1 MNCLVTSLTSTATAK
16 SSLARQLRQLFA
28 SDQVAS
34 SEGRCAIRL
43 EVPLTDCLPLQ
54 WLSWQNHSPQLYWS
68 DRQLDFETAGIGCA
82 DKLKCDHREDY
93 SMALQK
99 IGQNLNYRSGKARYY
114 GGIRFNP
121 HAEADEHWLPYGT
134 CYFILPQFEVF
145 TDPTGTYFACNVLV
159 DDKEKAG
166 QKLRFL
172 LRALEKV
179 CMEGPLMEKNQSMV
193 CTLRKDTPEQK
204 EWLGNIESALAILET
219 GEVDK
224 VVLGRS
230 TFLSFDTTPNVFL
243 LLRRLKEIEPFAY
256 HFYIQLERG
265 YAFMGATPERLYK
278 RQHNLIQSEAVAGTC
293 PRGVTVEE
301 DKALGEMLLRSE
313 KEYREHIMVRDDIK
327 SILEKHCQYLEISDT
342 LQLLKQSKVQHLYS
356 QIKGWLLDN
365 ISDNDLLKLLHPTPA
380 VGGLPRDRAL
390 QEIAKLERFDR
401 GWFAGPIGWISNEAA
416 EFAVGIRSAIINGQS
431 LRLFAGAGVVEGSV
445 PELEWEEI
453 ETKISVFMDI
463 LGIQ

>member
-1 MNCLVTSLTSTATAK
+1 VNCPVTALTSIATAK
-16 SSLARQLRQLFA
+16 SSLAGQLRQLFA
-28 SDQVAS
+28 SDRVAG
-34 SEGRCAIRL
+34 SEDRCVIRL
-43 EVPLTDCLPLQ
+43 EVPLMDCPPLQ

-68 DRQLDFETAGIGCA
+68 DRQLDFEAAGIGCA
-82 DKLKCDHREDY
+82 DKIRCDHRKDY
-93 SMALQK
+93 NIALKK
-99 IGQNLNYRSGKARYY
+99 IGQNLDFCSGKARYY

-121 HAEADEHWLPYGT
+121 HAEVDEHWLPYGS

-145 TDPTGTYFACNVLV
+145 TDSTGTYFACNVLV
-159 DDKEKAG
+159 DDKEG
-166 QKLRFL
+166 LRFL
-172 LRALEKV
+172 LKALEKV
-179 CMEGPLMEKNQSMV
+179 RLEGPLIEKNQNMV
-193 CTLRKDTPEQK
+193 CILRKDTPERK
-204 EWLGNIESALAILET
+204 EWLGNMESVLTILET
-219 GEVDK
+219 GEIDK

-230 TFLSFDTTPNVFL
+230 TFLSFTTIPNVFL

-278 RQHNLIQSEAVAGTC
+278 RQHDTIQSEAVAGTC
-293 PRGVTVEE
+293 PRGGTVEE

-327 SILEKHCQYLEISDT
+327 SILEKHCQYLEISNT

-356 QIKGWLLDN
+356 QIKGRLLEN
-365 ISDNDLLKLLHPTPA
+365 ITDSDLLKWLHPTPA
-380 VGGLPRDRAL
+380 VGGLPRNRAL
-390 QEIAKLERFDR
+390 QEIAKRERFDR

-416 EFAVGIRSAIINGQS
+416 EFAVGIRSAIINGRS

-453 ETKISVFMDI
+453 ETKIGVFMDV